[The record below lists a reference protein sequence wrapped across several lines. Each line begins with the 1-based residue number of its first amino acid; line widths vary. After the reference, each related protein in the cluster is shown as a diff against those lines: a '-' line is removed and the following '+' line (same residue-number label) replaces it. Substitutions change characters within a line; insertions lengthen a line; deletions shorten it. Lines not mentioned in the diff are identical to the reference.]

1 VAFDR
6 CGSFALSNSSRLL
19 VKFATAHLGKD
30 AGFLARA
37 LESSQGDIEGLV
49 FSNFYGRH
57 ASAQKWGR
65 ECTRKG
71 GKM

>member
-1 VAFDR
+1 
-6 CGSFALSNSSRLL
+6 
-19 VKFATAHLGKD
+19 KD